1 MLSPTARIDLIQ
13 RSLRCYVFGWLS
25 LIPLLGLGLAV
36 HAINLY
42 LRIRAEAS
50 QEWNPAQLYLRLGFG
65 LSCLGLAISLAAF
78 GLVIIVVYRN
88 CVW

>member
-13 RSLRCYVFGWLS
+13 RSLRCYVLGWLS

-36 HAINLY
+36 HAINLHFK
-42 LRIRAEAS
+42 IRADTG
-50 QEWNPAQLYLRLGFG
+50 QEWNPAQTYLRLGFG

-88 CVW
+88 YVW